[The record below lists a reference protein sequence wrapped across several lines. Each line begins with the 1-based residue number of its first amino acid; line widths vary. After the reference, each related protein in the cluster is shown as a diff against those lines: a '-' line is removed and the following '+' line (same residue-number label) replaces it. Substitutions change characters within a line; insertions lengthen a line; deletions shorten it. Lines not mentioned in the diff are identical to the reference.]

1 MWKIVM
7 NKSGSGGNII
17 LNIVLALFIIIFA
30 WFIHGIYNLGIY
42 TEGVDEREVYEKDNK
57 YKVILEQVYEE
68 SIIPFA
74 LYRTRVTVGKKVED
88 EWIYKNPFEMS
99 YVNRYGIRK
108 ENYSLDWIDGGVII
122 KVTGVEKE
130 KDMTYRVYWEDVF

>member
-1 MWKIVM
+1 M

-74 LYRTRVTVGKKVED
+74 LYRTIVTVGKKVED
-88 EWIYKNPFEMS
+88 DWIYKNPFEMS
-99 YVNRYGIRK
+99 YVNRYGIRR
-108 ENYSLDWIDGGVII
+108 ENFTVNWIDGGVII

>member
-1 MWKIVM
+1 M

-30 WFIHGIYNLGIY
+30 WFIHGIYDLGIY
-42 TEGVDEREVYEKDNK
+42 RENVHGREVYVKDDK
-57 YKVILEQVYEE
+57 YKVILEQAYEE

-74 LYRTRVTVGKKVED
+74 PYRTRVTVGKKVGD
-88 EWIYKNPFEMS
+88 EWIYKDPFELS
-99 YVNRYGIRK
+99 YKIGGAIRK
-108 ENYSLDWIDGGVII
+108 ENVTIDWIDGGVII

>member
-1 MWKIVM
+1 M
-7 NKSGSGGNII
+7 NKSKSDNWRTLHI
-17 LNIVLALFIIIFA
+17 LLAFFVVMLALSIYAIYSFK
-30 WFIHGIYNLGIY
+30 IYN
-42 TEGVDEREVYEKDNK
+42 ESVEDREVYVKDNK

-99 YVNRYGIRK
+99 YVNRYGIRR
-108 ENYSLDWIDGGVII
+108 ENFTVNWIDGGVII

>member
-1 MWKIVM
+1 M
-7 NKSGSGGNII
+7 NKSGSWGNII

-42 TEGVDEREVYEKDNK
+42 TEGVEDREVYVKDDK
-57 YKVILEQVYEE
+57 YKVLLEQVYEE
-68 SIIPFA
+68 SILIFS
-74 LYRTRVTVGKKVED
+74 LNRTRVTVGKKVGD
-88 EWIYKNPFEMS
+88 EWIYKEPFEMS
-99 YVNRYGIRK
+99 YRIRGIIRK
-108 ENYSLDWIDGGVII
+108 DNYTIDWIDGGVII

>member
-1 MWKIVM
+1 M

-17 LNIVLALFIIIFA
+17 LNIVLALFIIIFT

-99 YVNRYGIRK
+99 YVNRYGIRR
-108 ENYSLDWIDGGVII
+108 ENFTVNWIDGVVII

>member
-1 MWKIVM
+1 M

-108 ENYSLDWIDGGVII
+108 ENFTVNWIDGGVII
-122 KVTGVEKE
+122 QVTGVEKE

>member
-1 MWKIVM
+1 M
-7 NKSGSGGNII
+7 
-17 LNIVLALFIIIFA
+17 
-30 WFIHGIYNLGIY
+30 
-42 TEGVDEREVYEKDNK
+42 
-57 YKVILEQVYEE
+57 EQAYEE

-74 LYRTRVTVGKKVED
+74 LYRTRVTVGKKVEN

-99 YVNRYGIRK
+99 YAIRDGIRK
-108 ENYSLDWIDGGVII
+108 DNYTIDWIDGGVII

>member
-1 MWKIVM
+1 M

-30 WFIHGIYNLGIY
+30 WFIHGIYDLGIY
-42 TEGVDEREVYEKDNK
+42 RENVHGREVYVKDNK
-57 YKVILEQVYEE
+57 YKVILEQVYEA
-68 SIIPFA
+68 SILIFS
-74 LYRTRVTVGKKVED
+74 LNRTKVTVGKKVGN
-88 EWIYKNPFEMS
+88 EWIYKEPFEMS
-99 YVNRYGIRK
+99 YRIRGAIRK

>member
-1 MWKIVM
+1 MWKTAM

-88 EWIYKNPFEMS
+88 DWIYKNPFEMS
-99 YVNRYGIRK
+99 YVNRYGIRR
-108 ENYSLDWIDGGVII
+108 ENFTVNWIDGGVII

>member
-1 MWKIVM
+1 MWKTAM

-17 LNIVLALFIIIFA
+17 LNIVLALFIIIFT

-99 YVNRYGIRK
+99 YVNRYGIRR
-108 ENYSLDWIDGGVII
+108 ENFTVNWIDGVVII

>member
-7 NKSGSGGNII
+7 NKSRNDKNKILNKVLMIIIII
-17 LNIVLALFIIIFA
+17 LAIFIYSIYVLITYSESVDSSE
-30 WFIHGIYNLGIY
+30 IYL
-42 TEGVDEREVYEKDNK
+42 KDNK
-57 YKVILEQVYEE
+57 YKVLLEQISENAIF
-68 SIIPFA
+68 S
-74 LYRTRVTVGKKVED
+74 LNRTRVTVGKKVGD

-99 YVNRYGIRK
+99 YVVRYGIRK
-108 ENYSLDWIDGGVII
+108 ENYTIDWIDGGVII

>member
-1 MWKIVM
+1 M

-88 EWIYKNPFEMS
+88 DWIYKNPFEMS
-99 YVNRYGIRK
+99 CVNRYGIRR
-108 ENYSLDWIDGGVII
+108 ENFTVNWIDGGVII

>member
-1 MWKIVM
+1 M
-7 NKSGSGGNII
+7 
-17 LNIVLALFIIIFA
+17 L
-30 WFIHGIYNLGIY
+30 
-42 TEGVDEREVYEKDNK
+42 TREVYEKDNK

-99 YVNRYGIRK
+99 YINRDGIRK
-108 ENYSLDWIDGGVII
+108 ENFTVNWIDGGVII
-122 KVTGVEKE
+122 KVTGVERE

>member
-1 MWKIVM
+1 M
-7 NKSGSGGNII
+7 NKSGSWGNII

-99 YVNRYGIRK
+99 YINRDDIRK
-108 ENYSLDWIDGGVII
+108 ENVTIDWIDGGVII
-122 KVTGVEKE
+122 KVTGVERE
-130 KDMTYRVYWEDVF
+130 KDMTYRVYWKDVF

>member
-7 NKSGSGGNII
+7 NKSGSWGNII

-108 ENYSLDWIDGGVII
+108 ENYTIDWIDGGVII

>member
-1 MWKIVM
+1 MWKIIM
-7 NKSGSGGNII
+7 NKSGSWGNII

-99 YVNRYGIRK
+99 YVNRYGIRR
-108 ENYSLDWIDGGVII
+108 ENFTVNWIDGGVII